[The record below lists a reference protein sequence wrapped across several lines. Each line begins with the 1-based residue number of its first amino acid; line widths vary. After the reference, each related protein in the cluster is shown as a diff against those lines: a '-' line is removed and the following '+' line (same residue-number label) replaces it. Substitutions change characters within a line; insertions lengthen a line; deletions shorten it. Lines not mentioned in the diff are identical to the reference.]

1 MPSLITY
8 AMYAC
13 EMRVI
18 RPYCWKPLYIPPLGS
33 RSLAGPQSL
42 WVCQSKHGL
51 MTATA
56 DISRRRAWL
65 MAARPQ
71 TLPAGAA
78 PVIVGVGLAVA
89 DGLFA
94 PLPAFAALLGAL
106 LIQIG
111 TNLANDY
118 HDAVQGADSPDREGF
133 TRVTAGGLIEPASVK
148 RATAGVF
155 GLAVLVGTYLVY
167 VGGLPIVV
175 VGLTSIAAGILY
187 TGGPYPYGY
196 HGLGDLFVFVF
207 FGLVAVTGTYYVQAV
222 ATLASPLPLAIPT
235 GTITLDAIIAG
246 MGVGALATG
255 ILVINN
261 IRDRETDRDAG
272 KRTLAVILGY
282 GFSRAE
288 YVGLLVLA
296 YAVPVLLAVRGYD
309 LLVLAPL
316 ASLPLAAI
324 VTRTVLTRTDGDAL
338 NPALER
344 TGQVLALY
352 AVLFAIG
359 LAVPEALA

>member
-1 MPSLITY
+1 
-8 AMYAC
+8 
-13 EMRVI
+13 
-18 RPYCWKPLYIPPLGS
+18 
-33 RSLAGPQSL
+33 
-42 WVCQSKHGL
+42 

-56 DISRRRAWL
+56 DITRRRAWL

-78 PVIVGVGLAVA
+78 PVIVGMGLAVA
-89 DGLFA
+89 DGVFA
-94 PLPAFAALLGAL
+94 PLPAVAALLGAL

-118 HDAVQGADSPDREGF
+118 YDAVRGADSAEREGF
-133 TRVTAGGLIEPASVK
+133 TRVTSGGLIEPASVK
-148 RATAGVF
+148 RVTAGVF
-155 GLAVLVGTYLVY
+155 GLATLVGTYLVY

-175 VGLTSIAAGILY
+175 VGLGSIAAGILY

-222 ATLASPLPLAIPT
+222 TTLASPLPLDIPAE
-235 GTITLDAIIAG
+235 TITLDALIAG

-255 ILVINN
+255 ILVVNN
-261 IRDRETDRDAG
+261 IRDRETDRVAG

-282 GFSRAE
+282 RFSRAQ
-288 YVGLLVLA
+288 YVVLFLLA
-296 YAVPVLLAVRGYD
+296 YAVPPVLAVRGYHP
-309 LLVLAPL
+309 LVLTPLVSAPFAGL
-316 ASLPLAAI
+316 VAK
-324 VTRTVLTRTDGDAL
+324 TVLTRTDGEAL

-352 AVLFAIG
+352 ALLFA
-359 LAVPEALA
+359 LALGVPEALP